1 MRALGSALLLLVA
14 FSVSAQNYLGR
25 VLLPIYLEEPVSGAF
40 GSRWVS
46 EFAVRNNSS
55 VGSVL
60 IEPCS
65 LPPDGACLAV
75 LNADENLNP
84 GETQTALPVRY
95 LDHHPG
101 GPGKILY
108 FPAISEP
115 AGRPNDLSFHLRI
128 FDSSRAGLNAGTTLP
143 VIREQELLTATTR
156 LVGVP
161 VDPRFRTTLRVYELD
176 QLESDFAIRVYDQ
189 KTGALLSEQRVH
201 LAVRS
206 PELEPRFEP
215 AYVEIGNLPLPLS
228 GPVQVEVQPLTGGV
242 KFWTFLSITNDET
255 QHVTL
260 VTPE

>member
-1 MRALGSALLLLVA
+1 MRALVVPLLLLVTTTA
-14 FSVSAQNYLGR
+14 TAQQYRAR
-25 VLLPIYLEEPVSGAF
+25 VLLPIYLEQPVNGAF

-55 VGSVL
+55 AGSVL

-65 LPPDGACLAV
+65 LPPDGACLTV

-84 GETQTALPVRY
+84 GETQTALPGRY

-115 AGRPNDLSFHLRI
+115 AGDPNELSFHLRI
-128 FDSSRAGLNAGTTLP
+128 SDTSRAGLNAGTTIP
-143 VIREQELLTATTR
+143 VIREHELLTATTR

-161 VDPRFRTTLRVYELD
+161 VDTRFRTTLRIYELD
-176 QLESDFAIRVYDQ
+176 RDESDFAIRVYDQ
-189 KTGALLSEQRVH
+189 KTGSLISEQRAH
-201 LAVRS
+201 LAARD
-206 PELEPRFEP
+206 PELKPRFEP
-215 AYVEIGNLPLPLS
+215 AYVEIGNLPLPS
-228 GPVQVEVQPLTGGV
+228 TGPVQIEVQPLTGGV

-260 VTPE
+260 VVPD